1 VELARSKSNNGA
13 RILRR
18 GYSYNDG
25 IDPDTSQIDA
35 GLFFICFQRDP
46 RRQFVPM
53 QHRLADHDAL
63 SRHLLHTGSGVFA
76 CPPGVKPGGFIG
88 EGLFA

>member
-1 VELARSKSNNGA
+1 MAAATNNGGA

-25 IDPDTSQIDA
+25 VDPDTGQIDA

-46 RRQFVPM
+46 RRQFTTI
-53 QHRLADHDAL
+53 QRRLGVNDAL
-63 SRHLLHTGSGVFA
+63 AKHLSHTSSAVFA
-76 CPPGVKPGGFIG
+76 CPPGARPGGYVG
-88 EGLFA
+88 EHLFTTA